1 MLVALLIGGLKCMSY
16 LCAPVCARGWI
27 ELKGKEGG
35 RGGRREEGGENMS
48 DGLICRR
55 GVNRS
60 RDQFLRWYGVVCEQG
75 GLYDWVLPEG

>member
-16 LCAPVCARGWI
+16 LYAPVCARGWI
-27 ELKGKEGG
+27 ELKV
-35 RGGRREEGGENMS
+35 EEGENMS